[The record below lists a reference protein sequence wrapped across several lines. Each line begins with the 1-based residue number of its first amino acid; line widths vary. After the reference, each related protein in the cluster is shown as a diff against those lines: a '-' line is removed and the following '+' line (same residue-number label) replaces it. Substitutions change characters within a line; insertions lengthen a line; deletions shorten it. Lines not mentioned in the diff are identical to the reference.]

1 VLDAVTK
8 NLAHEAFKNLNCEDL
23 TWPCET
29 PNDGSD
35 EGGSAGSDG
44 SDGSGTGGDAADT
57 TQCDALKKTV
67 AATGKITFLS
77 DQIIE

>member
-1 VLDAVTK
+1 MLDAVTK

-35 EGGSAGSDG
+35 N
-44 SDGSGTGGDAADT
+44 GGDAADT

-67 AATGKITFLS
+67 AAAGKIPFLPH
-77 DQIIE
+77 QIID

>member
-1 VLDAVTK
+1 MLDAVTK

-29 PNDGSD
+29 HNDGSD
-35 EGGSAGSDG
+35 ESGSAGS
-44 SDGSGTGGDAADT
+44 STGGDAADT

-67 AATGKITFLS
+67 AATGKIPFLS
-77 DQIIE
+77 HQIID